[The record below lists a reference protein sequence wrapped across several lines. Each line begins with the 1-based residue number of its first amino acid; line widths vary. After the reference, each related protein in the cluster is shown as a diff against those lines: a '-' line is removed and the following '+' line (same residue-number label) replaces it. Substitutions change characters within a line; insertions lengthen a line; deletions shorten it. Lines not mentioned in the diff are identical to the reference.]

1 MEWPRRVLEEY
12 EAYHNGQH
20 NRFPASLIELIFD
33 TSMPPC
39 FFAGNLKGA
48 KYGLLGLNPGLT
60 RDREKELDCYNEIRK
75 ANKSVLDD
83 FYGKLFTI
91 FKEKRIRSNYYYKFS
106 VLLCGVL
113 NIANIPKPLDR
124 YDLLQENLVNF
135 DLIPYHS
142 TSYKIGEI
150 QEKHLLILKTYIEIT
165 KELIR
170 MSSTEYIFISGK
182 PWKLLVEDKQE
193 VLDVKI
199 KDKKCFFKEDKLKS
213 FSAHFGVWLGRKFVW
228 FDKFVTSIRGITN
241 KDLYYVGE
249 QIADKWGIT

>member
-1 MEWPRRVLEEY
+1 M
-12 EAYHNGQH
+12 
-20 NRFPASLIELIFD
+20 LIFD
-33 TSMPPC
+33 TSVPPC

-48 KYGLLGLNPGLT
+48 KFGLLGLNPGLT
-60 RDREKELDCYNEIRK
+60 KDHKKELELYQKTLKD
-75 ANKSVLDD
+75 NKSVLDD

-91 FKEKRIRSNYYYKFS
+91 FKENDIGIQYYYKFS

-142 TSYKIGEI
+142 TSFKIGEI
-150 QEKHLLILKTYIEIT
+150 QKKHLPILKPYIETT
-165 KELIR
+165 KELIQ
-170 MSSTEYIFISGK
+170 MSSTEYLFISGR
-182 PWKLLVEDKQE
+182 PWKLLVKEEQD
-193 VLDVKI
+193 VLDVETE
-199 KDKKCFFKEDKLKS
+199 DEMCFFEGDIWKS
-213 FSAHFGVWLGRKFVW
+213 FLAHFGVCLGRKFVW
-228 FDKFVTSIRGITN
+228 FEKFVTSLRGITY

>member
-1 MEWPRRVLEEY
+1 MEWPKRVLEEY
-12 EAYHNGQH
+12 EAFHNGQY

-39 FFAGNLKGA
+39 FFAGNLKDA

-60 RDREKELDCYNEIRK
+60 KHREKELELYNETRK

-91 FKEKRIRSNYYYKFS
+91 FKENNIYSNYYEKFS

-113 NIANIPKPLDR
+113 NIVNIPERLDR

-142 TSYKIGEI
+142 TSFKIGEI
-150 QEKHLLILKTYIEIT
+150 QEEHLPILKPCIETT
-165 KELIR
+165 KELIQ
-170 MSSTEYIFISGK
+170 MSSTEYLFISGR
-182 PWKLLVEDKQE
+182 PWKLFVKKKQD
-193 VLDVKI
+193 VLDVEI
-199 KDKKCFFKEDKLKS
+199 EDKMCFFKEDKNKS
-213 FSAHFGVWLGRKFVW
+213 FKAHFGVCLDRKFVW
-228 FDKFVTSIRGITN
+228 FDKFVTSLRGITY

>member
-1 MEWPRRVLEEY
+1 MEWPRRLLEEY
-12 EAYHNGQH
+12 EAFHNGQH
-20 NRFPASLIELIFD
+20 NRFPASLIGLIFD

-60 RDREKELDCYNEIRK
+60 KHHKKELELYNKTRK

-91 FKEKRIRSNYYYKFS
+91 FKAYNIRSDYYYKFS

-150 QEKHLLILKTYIEIT
+150 QEKHLSILKPYIETT
-165 KELIR
+165 KELIQ
-170 MSSTEYIFISGK
+170 MSSTEYLFISGK
-182 PWKLLVEDKQE
+182 PWKLLVEDEQNKQDDE
-193 VLDVKI
+193 
-199 KDKKCFFKEDKLKS
+199 DKMCFFKGDKLKS
-213 FSAHFGVWLGRKFVW
+213 FSAQFGVWLGRKFVW

-249 QIADKWGIT
+249 QIADKWGIA